1 VFGLQIS
8 ALAENVQG
16 EAKLRRR
23 EFIAGIGAACWPF
36 TLHAQRS
43 TPPRQIGLLLGFPKA
58 DPLMPANLAALHE
71 GLKAVGLEE
80 GRNIKIEDRWPGIDA
95 EVTRAFARELIALK
109 PDVIVASTNQ
119 VVSILMQETQTI
131 PIVFV
136 YIGDP
141 IGSRYAETLARPG
154 KNLTGF
160 ANFEAP
166 IGGKWLELLKEVAPQ
181 TNRIGYVYH
190 PSASPHLEF
199 LEVIR
204 KTVPSFGLELIAIPV
219 TSRAEIERDMTEFAG
234 AGGEGGIVVAP
245 HALTLG
251 ASRVITELATRHRLP
266 GVYGDRIFS
275 QHGGLLSYGINPP
288 DQLRRAGSYVRRVLD
303 GEKPGDLPVQLPLKY
318 EMIINMKTAKAFGL
332 TPSPSLLAR
341 ADEVI
346 E

>member
-1 VFGLQIS
+1 M
-8 ALAENVQG
+8 
-16 EAKLRRR
+16 RRR
-23 EFIAGIGAACWPF
+23 EFIAGLGAACWPF
-36 TLHAQRS
+36 SLHAQGS
-43 TPPRQIGLLLGFPKA
+43 TPSRRIGLLLGFPKG
-58 DPLMPANLAALHE
+58 DPLMPANLAALRE

-80 GRNIKIEDRWPGIDA
+80 GRNIRIEDRWPGIDA
-95 EVTRAFARELIALK
+95 EMTRAFAKELITLK

-136 YIGDP
+136 FIGDP
-141 IGSRYAETLARPG
+141 IGSRYAESLARPG

-181 TNRIGYVYH
+181 TKRIGYVYH
-190 PSASPHLEF
+190 PAASPHREF

-204 KTVPSFGLELIAIPV
+204 STAPAFGLELTAIPV
-219 TSRAEIERDMTEFAG
+219 TSRAEIERDMAAFGG
-234 AGGEGGIVVAP
+234 AGSDGGIVVAP

-251 ASRVITELATRHRLP
+251 ASDLITELATRYRLP

-275 QHGGLLSYGINPP
+275 QRGGLLSFGINPP
-288 DQLRRAGSYVRRVLD
+288 DQLRRAGGYVRRILD
-303 GEKPGDLPVQLPLKY
+303 GEKPGDLPVQLPIKY

-332 TPSPSLLAR
+332 TPPSLLLAR
-341 ADEVI
+341 ADDII

>member
-1 VFGLQIS
+1 M
-8 ALAENVQG
+8 
-16 EAKLRRR
+16 RRR
-23 EFIAGIGAACWPF
+23 EFIAGLGAACWPF
-36 TLHAQRS
+36 TLHAQRA

-58 DPLMPANLAALHE
+58 DPIMPANLAALHE

-95 EVTRAFARELIALK
+95 EMTRAFAKELIALR

-119 VVSILMQETQTI
+119 VVSILMQETQSV

-181 TNRIGYVYH
+181 TKRIGYVYH

-204 KTVPSFGLELIAIPV
+204 KTAPSFGLELSAIPV
-219 TSRAEIERDMTEFAG
+219 TSRAEIERDLATFAG
-234 AGGEGGIVVAP
+234 AGVEKRGIVVAP

-251 ASRVITELATRHRLP
+251 ASGVITELATRYQLP

-275 QHGGLLSYGINPP
+275 QRGGLLSYGINPP
-288 DQLRRAGSYVRRVLD
+288 DQLRRVGSYVRRILD
-303 GEKPGDLPVQLPLKY
+303 GEKPGNLPVQLPLKY

-332 TPSPSLLAR
+332 TPQPSLLGR

>member
-1 VFGLQIS
+1 MQ
-8 ALAENVQG
+8 
-16 EAKLRRR
+16 RR
-23 EFIAGIGAACWPF
+23 EFIAGLGAACWPYA
-36 TLHAQRS
+36 LLAQGSNPR
-43 TPPRQIGLLLGFPKA
+43 RQIGLLLGFPKS
-58 DPLMPANLAALHE
+58 DPLMPANLAAMRE
-71 GLKAVGLEE
+71 GLKAVGLDE
-80 GRNIKIEDRWPGIDA
+80 GRNIRIEDRWPGTDA
-95 EVTRAFARELIALK
+95 ELTRTFARELVALK

-181 TNRIGYVYH
+181 TKRIGYVHH
-190 PSASPHLEF
+190 PAASPHLEF
-199 LEVIR
+199 LDVMR
-204 KTVPSFGLELIAIPV
+204 KTAPAFGLDLTAIPV
-219 TSRAEIERDMTEFAG
+219 TSRAEIERGIAAFAR
-234 AGGEGGIVVAP
+234 AGDDGGIVVAP

-251 ASRVITELATRHRLP
+251 ASALITELANRHRLP

-275 QHGGLLSYGINPP
+275 QHGGLLSFGINPA
-288 DQLRRAGSYVRRVLD
+288 DQLRRAGSYVRRILD
-303 GEKPGDLPVQLPLKY
+303 GEKPGDLPVQLPVKY
-318 EMIINMKTAKAFGL
+318 EMTINMKTARAFGL
-332 TPSPSLLAR
+332 TPPSSLLAR
-341 ADEVI
+341 ADEII